1 MIDTSVFAT
10 SFLASAVEIIEM
22 VITVVGVGAMRGW
35 RSTLLGAGAGLVIL
49 AALILGLG
57 TALTL
62 VPVRLLRVLVGSLL
76 FVFGLQWLRKG
87 NRRVS
92 VSGLRGMGA
101 RAATDDDI
109 PTHGM
114 DWIAFLLSF
123 RGVVLE
129 GLEVTIIVVTFGAAA
144 RAFPSAA
151 LAAAVALVVIGGA
164 GALAR
169 RAVERIPRSALQLVV
184 GTLLSAFGTFWAVEG
199 IGIAWPGSDLSIIAL
214 AAWYFL
220 ASARYITW
228 LRRHLGPERAR

>member
-92 VSGLRGMGA
+92 VSGAAWAPGLR
-101 RAATDDDI
+101 
-109 PTHGM
+109 PTTTSPPTV
-114 DWIAFLLSF
+114 WIGLLSYCRF
-123 RGVVLE
+123 
-129 GLEVTIIVVTFGAAA
+129 
-144 RAFPSAA
+144 
-151 LAAAVALVVIGGA
+151 AV
-164 GALAR
+164 
-169 RAVERIPRSALQLVV
+169 
-184 GTLLSAFGTFWAVEG
+184 
-199 IGIAWPGSDLSIIAL
+199 
-214 AAWYFL
+214 
-220 ASARYITW
+220 
-228 LRRHLGPERAR
+228 